1 MRAPLLLLVVSYAI
15 ALIGFVLIPGVN
27 EVGKSIHLTFFQ
39 AFYIL
44 SYTAT
49 TIGFG
54 EIPYPFTNDQR
65 IWMTF
70 SIYLTV
76 VAWFYAIGNII
87 ALFQD
92 PALKQA
98 ITAANFKRA
107 VEHLHEPFYLICGY
121 GETGSE
127 LVRALDKNE
136 LRVVVVEINQ
146 ERIHELGMTDYQFNV
161 PNLCADAKNPEIL
174 LCAGLRNPMCQ
185 GVAALTDDDHA
196 NLAIAV
202 AVKLIKPELR
212 MLARV
217 ENDVV
222 AANMASFGTD
232 HIINPYKIF
241 GEHLAMEVN
250 SLGTYLLHQ
259 WLTSVPGDIVKTP
272 PAVPKGNWI
281 VCGYG
286 RFGKAVVKSLKQEN
300 LNIRIIEADPKGT
313 ECEECIVGSGVE
325 SHVLKEAGID
335 DAVGIVAGTDND
347 INNLSIVMTALEI
360 NPNLFVVI
368 RKIVGLTSRYL
379 STLMRISPCNPATLL
394 RMLACPIWFRLCWL
408 HS

>member
-27 EVGKSIHLTFFQ
+27 EVGKTIHLTFFQ

-76 VAWFYAIGNII
+76 VAWFYAIGTII

-127 LVRALDKNE
+127 LVRA
-136 LRVVVVEINQ
+136 
-146 ERIHELGMTDYQFNV
+146 
-161 PNLCADAKNPEIL
+161 
-174 LCAGLRNPMCQ
+174 
-185 GVAALTDDDHA
+185 
-196 NLAIAV
+196 
-202 AVKLIKPELR
+202 
-212 MLARV
+212 AR
-217 ENDVV
+217 
-222 AANMASFGTD
+222 
-232 HIINPYKIF
+232 H
-241 GEHLAMEVN
+241 
-250 SLGTYLLHQ
+250 
-259 WLTSVPGDIVKTP
+259 DI
-272 PAVPKGNWI
+272 
-281 VCGYG
+281 
-286 RFGKAVVKSLKQEN
+286 
-300 LNIRIIEADPKGT
+300 
-313 ECEECIVGSGVE
+313 
-325 SHVLKEAGID
+325 
-335 DAVGIVAGTDND
+335 
-347 INNLSIVMTALEI
+347 
-360 NPNLFVVI
+360 
-368 RKIVGLTSRYL
+368 SRYWWWK
-379 STLMRISPCNPATLL
+379 SIKNVSMNWA
-394 RMLACPIWFRLCWL
+394 
-408 HS
+408 

>member
-27 EVGKSIHLTFFQ
+27 EAGNTIHLTFFQ

-76 VAWFYAIGNII
+76 VAWFYAIGTII

-107 VEHLHEPFYLICGY
+107 IENLHEPFYLICGY

-174 LCAGLRNPMCQ
+174 LSAGLRNPMCQ

-202 AVKLIKPELR
+202 AVKLIKPDLR

-241 GEHLAMEVN
+241 GEHLAMEIN
-250 SLGTYLLHQ
+250 SLGTYLL
-259 WLTSVPGDIVKTP
+259 
-272 PAVPKGNWI
+272 
-281 VCGYG
+281 
-286 RFGKAVVKSLKQEN
+286 
-300 LNIRIIEADPKGT
+300 
-313 ECEECIVGSGVE
+313 
-325 SHVLKEAGID
+325 
-335 DAVGIVAGTDND
+335 
-347 INNLSIVMTALEI
+347 
-360 NPNLFVVI
+360 
-368 RKIVGLTSRYL
+368 
-379 STLMRISPCNPATLL
+379 
-394 RMLACPIWFRLCWL
+394 
-408 HS
+408 